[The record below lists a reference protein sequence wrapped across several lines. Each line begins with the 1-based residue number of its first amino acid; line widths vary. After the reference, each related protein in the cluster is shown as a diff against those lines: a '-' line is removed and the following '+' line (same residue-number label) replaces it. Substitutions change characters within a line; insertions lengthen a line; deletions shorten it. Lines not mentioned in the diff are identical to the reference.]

1 MSEPE
6 STNTMFHDSFT
17 KLGDGSYAL
26 QTTGVGG
33 GAATDVNLASSDVP
47 LYAPV
52 AESGFGNGK
61 VTAPAAGATIATH
74 QPPAGA
80 TGKLHRIVVTTWLSG
95 TGTPAASDGF
105 NVAFK
110 YGDTV
115 ISPIAL
121 VPDKHIPVATEFYFN
136 AATGVA
142 FSVVAVA
149 AGTAAVDYNAMV
161 VATQIEP

>member
-6 STNTMFHDSFT
+6 STNTMFHDAFT

-26 QTTGVGG
+26 QTTGGG
-33 GAATDVNLASSDVP
+33 GGGATDVNIASSDIP
-47 LYAPV
+47 FYFPV
-52 AESGFGNGK
+52 AESGFGSGS

-80 TGKLHRIVVTTWLSG
+80 TGKLHKIIVTTWLSG
-95 TGTPAASDGF
+95 TGTPAEAD
-105 NVAFK
+105 NMNMAFK
-110 YGDTV
+110 YGTTI
-115 ISPIAL
+115 ISN
-121 VPDKHIPVATEFYFN
+121 IPVATTPITTTFYFK

-149 AGTAAVDYNAMV
+149 AGTADVTYNAML
-161 VATQIEP
+161 VATQVQP